1 MPLAMGR
8 EVIFLQATLFIR
20 DMKMTSPPVAR
31 YFGELALLTNKKRA
45 ATIRAAS
52 AHRAP
57 NAPLSATD
65 PSPTRLLRRVW
76 SSASH
81 APLPNI
87 CRAMRAV
94 LGLNARWH
102 RPREVPEAGTTGVSA
117 GREAL
122 QQGAVG
128 AGG

>member
-1 MPLAMGR
+1 VPLAMGR

-57 NAPLSATD
+57 NAP
-65 PSPTRLLRRVW
+65 SPRLTPAPPASCVVFGRRHHMLLCQIYAEQCAQCLV
-76 SSASH
+76 
-81 APLPNI
+81 
-87 CRAMRAV
+87 
-94 LGLNARWH
+94 
-102 RPREVPEAGTTGVSA
+102 
-117 GREAL
+117 
-122 QQGAVG
+122 
-128 AGG
+128 